1 MIGALF
7 LAAVVQGASASSVP
21 VRSIEK
27 GTQTFIDVSRQVT
40 AHTAEEWSTLWRQH
54 APNRPM
60 PTVDF
65 SREMVVGI
73 FAGSRSTAGYS
84 IEIVSAEVLQGT
96 LVVRYRETSPGRA
109 AVTAQVITTPYH
121 LVAVPKRDG
130 PVRFEKID

>member
-7 LAAVVQGASASSVP
+7 LAALVQGASASSVP

-40 AHTAEEWSTLWRQH
+40 AHTAEEWSALWRQH

-73 FAGSRSTAGYS
+73 FAGSRSTAGYA
-84 IEIVSAEVLQGT
+84 IEIVSAEVREGA
-96 LVVRYRETSPGRA
+96 LVVRYRETAPGRA